1 MNVERA
7 LQEAIKKPERGFPK
21 FKNSSEPNQSFTF
34 LPQKG
39 SEGLAKP
46 IKVFGL
52 EQIPEKAEI
61 ANAKLVKR
69 FNDFYIY
76 ITTYSKDER
85 IRRYE
90 ALGLDFGISENL
102 IMSNGIELKYKT
114 PISSKTIKLQQKLS
128 NKIGSKKRR
137 EKI

>member
-1 MNVERA
+1 M
-7 LQEAIKKPERGFPK
+7 
-21 FKNSSEPNQSFTF
+21 
-34 LPQKG
+34 
-39 SEGLAKP
+39 AKP